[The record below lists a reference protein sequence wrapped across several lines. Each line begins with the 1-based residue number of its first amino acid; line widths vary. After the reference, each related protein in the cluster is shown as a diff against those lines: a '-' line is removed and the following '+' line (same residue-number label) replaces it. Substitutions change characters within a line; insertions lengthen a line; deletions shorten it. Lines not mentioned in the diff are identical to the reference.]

1 MKTANSTTYN
11 LSARIAMYLGTAIVA
26 IALLFA
32 FSALLS
38 EPAQAINVIEDTDG
52 KYFKQTKSENIENSG
67 VIENITN
74 ILLFAIGVIAVIVI
88 IIGGIKYTT
97 SNGDASRTKSAKDT
111 ILYAVVGL
119 VFAIMAWGIVSFV
132 VGRF

>member
-26 IALLFA
+26 IALLFT

-97 SNGDASRTKSAKDT
+97 SNGDASQIKSAKDT
-111 ILYAVVGL
+111 ILYSVVGL
-119 VFAIMAWGIVSFV
+119 IVAIMAWGIVSFV

>member
-1 MKTANSTTYN
+1 MKTATSTTYN
-11 LSARIAMYLGTAIVA
+11 ISARIAMYLGVAIVT
-26 IALLFA
+26 IALLFTL
-32 FSALLS
+32 STLLS

-52 KYFKQTKSENIENSG
+52 KYFEQTKSENIENSG
-67 VIENITN
+67 VIENVTN
-74 ILLFAIGVIAVIVI
+74 ILLFVVGVVAVIAI